1 MPGWLLPSWVQ
12 PTGEEGA
19 RPRDAVRRQR
29 LEQLRELLAAASS
42 EPALSLGT
50 GDDPA
55 VTSAGFSG
63 SAATSSVDD
72 ANSGSTSSSPTSGA
86 TLDVAHSASNA
97 VPFCT
102 GGDRGQGAGSA
113 APGSTCRAEEAW
125 QVLPWLYTAAGRLD
139 FAAMESVASQ
149 LALSGLQLLDVTRYA
164 SAATAAN
171 GQWHAGLPANI
182 RWAGAAPIPS
192 PAVAAAAALRRMEL
206 RRGGALGELP
216 EVEGKAVV
224 LAYHPQHRQLAAET
238 LALYLHAYL
247 GLGGQEAV
255 QVCFM
260 HVPMLTGRQAVGLA
274 GWAWG
279 KGACRAITGLHFSPG
294 CLACLA
300 PTALPAHPPAGCWQ
314 RGGRVPSG
322 VNAARVSG
330 GAGPAGRWLVPPRH
344 PGLALP
350 GRPCGD
356 CGGSRWVGWQ
366 AGRQLQWRIRVCR
379 RSLPRQGWP
388 QPAADFLPWH
398 ASLSLAAVCGW
409 EERAPMFFDVK
420 QKRWRL
426 QIWVRRWR
434 GLRRCDATCSS
445 CRASHP
451 TLTAATRWVGS

>member
-1 MPGWLLPSWVQ
+1 LDVPDLMPGWLLPSWVQ
-12 PTGEEGA
+12 PGGEEGA
-19 RPRDAVRRQR
+19 RPRDAVRRKR

-50 GDDPA
+50 GDDA
-55 VTSAGFSG
+55 AAAGGSG
-63 SAATSSVDD
+63 SAATSPVDD
-72 ANSGSTSSSPTSGA
+72 AGSGSASSSPTSGG

-113 APGSTCRAEEAW
+113 APGSTCRAEQAW

-171 GQWHAGLPANI
+171 GHWHAGLPANI

-206 RRGGALGELP
+206 RRGGALGKLP

-255 QVCFM
+255 QVCFVLVAHADWQAIGLAGLGPGARSAAELLLGCTSHLARPPTYPACPPTCRLLATRWARPPWSRRCVSLWKSWPCWQM
-260 HVPMLTGRQAVGLA
+260 AGTVASPWPGPTQGATWRLWEKQVGRQA
-274 GWAWG
+274 
-279 KGACRAITGLHFSPG
+279 
-294 CLACLA
+294 
-300 PTALPAHPPAGCWQ
+300 
-314 RGGRVPSG
+314 GRMAVT
-322 VNAARVSG
+322 V
-330 GAGPAGRWLVPPRH
+330 
-344 PGLALP
+344 
-350 GRPCGD
+350 
-356 CGGSRWVGWQ
+356 
-366 AGRQLQWRIRVCR
+366 
-379 RSLPRQGWP
+379 
-388 QPAADFLPWH
+388 ADL
-398 ASLSLAAVCGW
+398 LSLQA
-409 EERAPMFFDVK
+409 F
-420 QKRWRL
+420 
-426 QIWVRRWR
+426 
-434 GLRRCDATCSS
+434 
-445 CRASHP
+445 
-451 TLTAATRWVGS
+451 